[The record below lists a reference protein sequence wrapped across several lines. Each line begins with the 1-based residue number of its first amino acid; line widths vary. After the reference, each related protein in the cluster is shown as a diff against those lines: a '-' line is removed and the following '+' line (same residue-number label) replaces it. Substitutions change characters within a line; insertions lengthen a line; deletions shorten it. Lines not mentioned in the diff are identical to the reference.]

1 MALPREILDSNSTAV
16 IGPAM
21 VLNSNLVLPRCEKVL
36 ECAIL
41 SEELFPANK
50 TDLLT
55 CLQERRCSTMKAKG
69 IQHVMI
75 MRLGDG

>member
-16 IGPAM
+16 I
-21 VLNSNLVLPRCEKVL
+21 VLPRCEKVL

-75 MRLGDG
+75 MRLG